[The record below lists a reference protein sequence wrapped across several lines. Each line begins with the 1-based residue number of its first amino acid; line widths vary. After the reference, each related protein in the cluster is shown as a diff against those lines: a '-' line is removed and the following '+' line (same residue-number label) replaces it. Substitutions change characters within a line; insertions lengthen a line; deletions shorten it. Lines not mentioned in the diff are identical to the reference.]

1 LKNKNIKILMVA
13 SENDA
18 LPKCKV
24 GGIGDVLRDLPAAL
38 LNQGCDVSVV
48 IPSYGFLHNEF
59 NSLKSVKK
67 IKFIFSNLRYEAVYY
82 RLTDSSGVVN
92 YIIDCPDFYTSFS
105 LNDEKRIYSDDPPE
119 SPFATDATKFAFFS
133 RAVAEGIKNKVF
145 GEITTIHLHD
155 WHTAFLLILRRF
167 HQEYKDLKKYHT
179 VFTIHNLAFQGIR
192 PFQGHSSSLKEWYP
206 DLFKFDRVLLADAR
220 WQDCINPMAAGI
232 RLADA
237 VNTVSPT
244 YAKEILKPSDP
255 PFYYGGDGLESDL
268 LKVQKKGKLFGILNG
283 CDYKLKKQVPVYN
296 FSLLLKYFKNVV
308 KGWAAEKEN
317 IKSSHYFTLEKL
329 NLINADDYKEPIILT
344 SIGRVVEQKFYLLKA
359 KGLNN
364 FTAMQGILESLK
376 GRGVF
381 IVLGTGSWEYESF
394 LIEMSLKYENFIFL
408 NGYSNEC
415 SDILYANGH
424 LFIMPSSY
432 EPCGISQLYA
442 MREGQP
448 CVVHG
453 VGGLNDTVKD
463 NKNGFV
469 FYGDTVEQ
477 KVDNFV
483 EKCTAAID
491 MKENAASKWCNISAV
506 DMKENAVSKWGD
518 ICRSAQKTKFTW
530 DKSVKEYIER
540 IYR

>member
-1 LKNKNIKILMVA
+1 MVA

-18 LPKCKV
+18 LPKGKV
-24 GGIGDVLRDLPAAL
+24 GGIADVIRDLPAAL
-38 LNQGCDVSVV
+38 LNQNCDVSVV
-48 IPSYGFLHNEF
+48 MPSYGFLHKELSN
-59 NSLKSVKK
+59 LKSVKN
-67 IKFIFSNLRYEAVYY
+67 IKFLFSNLMYEAVCY
-82 RLTDSSGVVN
+82 RHIDSSGVVN
-92 YIIDCPDFYTSFS
+92 FIIDCPDFYTGFS
-105 LNDEKRIYSDDPPE
+105 SGDEKKIYCDDPPDA
-119 SPFATDATKFAFFS
+119 PFATDATKFAFFS

-155 WHTAFLLILRRF
+155 WHTAFLLILREF
-167 HQEYKDLKKYHT
+167 HQDYNELKKYQT

-206 DLFKFDRVLLADAR
+206 DLFKFDRALLADAR

-244 YAKEILKPSDP
+244 YAKEILKPSNP
-255 PFYYGGDGLESDL
+255 PLYYGGDGLESDL
-268 LKVQKKGKLFGILNG
+268 LNVQKKGKLFGILNG
-283 CDYKLKKQVPVYN
+283 CDYKLKRQMPVYN
-296 FSLLLKYFKNVV
+296 FSLLLKYFKNLVQ
-308 KGWAAEKEN
+308 GWAAESDYLK
-317 IKSSHYFTLEKL
+317 ISHYFTLGKL
-329 NLINADDYKEPIILT
+329 NSININDYKNPVILT

-364 FTAMQGILESLK
+364 FTAMQRILKAIK
-376 GRGVF
+376 GRGVY
-381 IVLGTGSWEYESF
+381 IVLGTGSKEYERF
-394 LIEMSLKYENFIFL
+394 LIEMSLNYENFIFL

-424 LFIMPSSY
+424 LFLMPSSY

-469 FYGDTVEQ
+469 FYGNTVED
-477 KVDNFV
+477 KIDNFV
-483 EKCTAAID
+483 DKCIA
-491 MKENAASKWCNISAV
+491 AV
-506 DMKENAVSKWGD
+506 DMKENNVLKWNN
-518 ICRSAQKTKFTW
+518 ICSSAQKTKFTW
-530 DKSVKEYIER
+530 DKSVKEYIEK

>member
-1 LKNKNIKILMVA
+1 MRPVLKSKDIKVLMVA

-24 GGIGDVLRDLPAAL
+24 GGIGDVIRELPAAL
-38 LNQGCDVSVV
+38 LKQGCDVSVV
-48 IPSYGFLHNEF
+48 IPSYGFLHNQ
-59 NSLKSVKK
+59 LGIIKSVKK
-67 IKFIFSNLRYEAVYY
+67 IKFLFSNLRYEAVYY
-82 RLTDSSGVVN
+82 RHIDSSGVVN
-92 YIIDCPDFYTSFS
+92 YIIDCPDFYTGFS
-105 LNDEKRIYSDDPPE
+105 SDDEKKIYCDDPLDA
-119 SPFATDATKFAFFS
+119 PFATDATKFAFFS

-155 WHTAFLLILRRF
+155 WHTAFLLILREF
-167 HQEYKDLKKYHT
+167 HQDYKELKKYRT

-206 DLFKFDRVLLADAR
+206 DLLKFDKTLLADSR

-255 PFYYGGDGLESDL
+255 PFYYGGDGLEKDL

-283 CDYKLKKQVPVYN
+283 CDYELKKPVPVYN
-296 FSLLLKYFKNVV
+296 FSLLLKYFKSVV
-308 KGWAAEKEN
+308 KSWAAESEYL
-317 IKSSHYFTLEKL
+317 KSAHYFTLEKL
-329 NLINADDYKEPIILT
+329 NSINPDDYKDPVILT

-364 FTAMQGILESLK
+364 FTAMQGILEALK
-376 GRGVF
+376 GRGIYV
-381 IVLGTGSWEYESF
+381 VLGTGNREYERF

-408 NGYSNEC
+408 NGYSKEC

-424 LFIMPSSY
+424 LFLMPSSY
-432 EPCGISQLYA
+432 EPCGISQMYA

-463 NKNGFV
+463 KKNGFV
-469 FYGDTVEQ
+469 FYGNTVEE

-483 EKCTAAID
+483 DKCIAAVD
-491 MKENAASKWCNISAV
+491 MKKNDVSKWCNIC
-506 DMKENAVSKWGD
+506 G
-518 ICRSAQKTKFTW
+518 SAQKTKFTW
-530 DKSVKEYIER
+530 DKSVKKYIER
-540 IYR
+540 IYK

>member
-1 LKNKNIKILMVA
+1 MKNKHINVLMVA

-38 LNQGCDVSVV
+38 LKHGCDVSVV
-48 IPSYGFLHNEF
+48 VPSYGFLHHELGT
-59 NSLKSVKK
+59 LKSFKK
-67 IKFIFSNLRYEAVYY
+67 LKFLFSSLNYEAFYY
-82 RLTDSSGVVN
+82 RHIDSSGVVN
-92 YIIDCPDFYTSFS
+92 YIIDCPDFYTGFG
-105 LNDEKRIYSDDPPE
+105 LNAEKKIYCDDPPE
-119 SPFATDATKFAFFS
+119 SPFATDAAKFAFFS

-155 WHTAFLLILRRF
+155 WHTAFLLILREF
-167 HQEYKDLKKYHT
+167 HQDYKELKKYRT

-206 DLFKFDRVLLADAR
+206 DLFEFDTALLADVR
-220 WQDCINPMAAGI
+220 WKDCINPMAAGI

-283 CDYKLKKQVPVYN
+283 CDYDLKKQAPVYH
-296 FSLLLKYFKNVV
+296 FSLLLNYFKNVV
-308 KGWAAEKEN
+308 NGWAAESEYL
-317 IKSSHYFTLEKL
+317 KSSHYFTLEKL
-329 NLINADDYKEPIILT
+329 NSINADDYKDPVILT
-344 SIGRVVEQKFYLLKA
+344 SIGRVVEQKFYLLMA
-359 KGLNN
+359 KGLNYFN
-364 FTAMQGILESLK
+364 AMQGILDAIK
-376 GRGVF
+376 GRGF
-381 IVLGTGSWEYESF
+381 YIMLGTGSREYERF
-394 LIEMSLKYENFIFL
+394 LIDMSLKYENFIFL

-424 LFIMPSSY
+424 LFLMPSSY
-432 EPCGISQLYA
+432 EPCGISQMYA

-469 FYGDTVEQ
+469 FSGDTVED

-483 EKCTAAID
+483 DKCIAAVD
-491 MKENAASKWCNISAV
+491 MKERAVSKWCNISAV
-506 DMKENAVSKWGD
+506 DMKEKAVSKWCN
-518 ICRSAQKTKFTW
+518 ICASAQKSKFTW

-540 IYR
+540 MYR

>member
-1 LKNKNIKILMVA
+1 LSPVLKSKDIKVLMVA

-24 GGIGDVLRDLPAAL
+24 GGIGDVIRELPAAL
-38 LNQGCDVSVV
+38 LRQGYGVSVV
-48 IPSYGFLHNEF
+48 IPSYGFLHNQ
-59 NSLKSVKK
+59 LGIVKPVKK
-67 IKFIFSNLRYEAVYY
+67 IKFLFSNLRHEAIYY
-82 RLTDSSGVVN
+82 RHIDSSGVVN
-92 YIIDCPDFYTSFS
+92 YIIDCPDFYNGFS
-105 LNDEKRIYSDDPPE
+105 SGDEKKIYCDDPPDA
-119 SPFATDATKFAFFS
+119 PFATDATKFAFFS
-133 RAVAEGIKNKVF
+133 RAVAEGLKNKVF
-145 GEITTIHLHD
+145 GKITTIHLHD
-155 WHTAFLLILRRF
+155 WHMAFLLILREF
-167 HQEYKDLKKYHT
+167 HQDYKELKKYQT

-206 DLFKFDRVLLADAR
+206 DLFKFDRALLADAR

-283 CDYKLKKQVPVYN
+283 CDYKLKKQMPVYH
-296 FSLLLKYFKNVV
+296 FSVLLKYFKNVV
-308 KGWAAEKEN
+308 KGWAAESEYL
-317 IKSSHYFTLEKL
+317 KSSHYFTLEKL
-329 NLINADDYKEPIILT
+329 NSINADDYKDPVILT
-344 SIGRVVEQKFYLLKA
+344 SVGRVVDQKFYLLKA

-364 FTAMQGILESLK
+364 FTAMQGILEALK
-376 GRGVF
+376 GRGVYV
-381 IVLGTGSWEYESF
+381 VLGTGNREYESF
-394 LIEMSLKYENFIFL
+394 LIEMSLKHENFIFL

-424 LFIMPSSY
+424 LFLMPSSY

-463 NKNGFV
+463 NENGFV
-469 FYGDTVEQ
+469 FYGDTVED

-483 EKCTAAID
+483 DKCIA
-491 MKENAASKWCNISAV
+491 AV
-506 DMKENAVSKWGD
+506 DMKENNVSEWCD
-518 ICRSAQKTKFTW
+518 ICGSAQKTKFTW